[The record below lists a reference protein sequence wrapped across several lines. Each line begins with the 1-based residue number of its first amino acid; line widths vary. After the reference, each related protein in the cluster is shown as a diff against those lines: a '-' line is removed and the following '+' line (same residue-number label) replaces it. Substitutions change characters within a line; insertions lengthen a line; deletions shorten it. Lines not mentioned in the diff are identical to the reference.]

1 MKLWKR
7 AGSALLAALA
17 LTAMLTGTALA
28 SEADSGIA
36 VQLDGR
42 QLSFTD
48 AAPEIAN
55 DHAVLPLRAVLEA
68 MGAEVDYDAAAGTVS
83 AKRGGVEL
91 AIIPGQKTLTITEN
105 GQTRAVEMDVAPYIN
120 QSNNRTYIPIRSVAE
135 ALGYSVGWDR
145 YDRTVILVD
154 VDALFGGATFTLM
167 DNFSAYCKER
177 QAAAGNMS
185 LTGSLTL
192 DAADKSGTVLTE
204 PLKVRGSL
212 EGVVGGR
219 GAQLTGRLSMTGLS
233 GLAAGAGGSP
243 MEQLMIRAMLELLA
257 DLSVEAR
264 VDLDSKA
271 LYLLPPAKLTGAED
285 AWYSLDLSAYE
296 AQLLSPADMSQ
307 IARLEDA
314 GAGEILA
321 WVLKQ
326 MPLNDRDSSYDSLA
340 RIARLYADMLGDQAF
355 TLSGDAYTAR
365 TTLEDVADLEIT
377 LTKKDEDVVALDLT
391 MTAAAEEDGVKLSVT
406 MTEHASP
413 DKVDMVMELSAG
425 DGQTEVLFRLD
436 LSCVPTDQVPETA
449 LPAGAQATPLA

>member
-7 AGSALLAALA
+7 TGSALLAALA

-28 SEADSGIA
+28 AEPDSGIA

-48 AAPEIAN
+48 AAPEIVN
-55 DHAVLPLRAVLEA
+55 DRAVLPLRAVLEA

-91 AIIPGQKTLTITEN
+91 AMIPGQKTLTITEN

-135 ALGYSVGWDR
+135 ALGYSVGWDQ

-177 QAAAGNMS
+177 QTAGNMS

-192 DAADKSGTVLTE
+192 DAADKSGTVPTE

-264 VDLDSKA
+264 VDLDSKT

-314 GAGEILA
+314 GVGEALA

-365 TTLEDVADLEIT
+365 TTLEDVVDLEIT
-377 LTKKDEDVVALDLT
+377 LTKKGEDVVALDLT
-391 MTAAAEEDGVKLSVT
+391 MTAEAEENGVKLSVT

-413 DKVDMVMELSAG
+413 GKVDMVMELSAG
-425 DGQTEVLFRLD
+425 DEQAEVVFHLD